1 MYICFKLF
9 KKSYIIQNDNLLNLT
24 NETPNSMFIINRLSS
39 VILEELY
46 ICSNLIK
53 M

>member
-24 NETPNSMFIINRLSS
+24 NETPNSMFIINRLSEVKFS
-39 VILEELY
+39 YTGRTLHLF
-46 ICSNLIK
+46 
-53 M
+53 